1 MSSITER
8 RSVRRNG
15 SLIELLRPVYKILNF
30 KSEILDIMDVLRLAT
45 AGSVDDGKS
54 TLIGRLLYD
63 TKSITKDKL
72 EAVEASSKRKGLDFV
87 DLSLLTDGLIAERE
101 QGITIDVAHIYFS
114 TEKRKYIVADTPGH
128 VEYTRN
134 MITGASNA
142 EASIVLVDA
151 RNGVSEQTRRHLFIS
166 SLLEIETVFV
176 AVNKMD
182 LVNFDEARFESIK
195 NDVDDLGEKIGFKG
209 SLTFIPLAAK
219 YGDNVVSPSSKMP
232 WYTGKPLLE
241 YLENLPVHKKDETL
255 PARFHVQYVIRP
267 HSEEYHDFRGYAGK
281 LVSGFLEVGQKIVAL
296 PSMRESTI
304 KSIFHGGYHKK
315 TKAHAGESVTI
326 ELEDD
331 IDVSRGNTLVPVET
345 PYQQASNFTAKLTWM
360 NEQPLVTGKT
370 FLLQHGV
377 NRIKAKLTSFSHVID
392 MNTIEE
398 KTEVR
403 EFKLNDIGEV
413 TIKTAKPIFAD
424 VFRDNPRNGA
434 FILIDEFSNNTVAA
448 GFIEK
453 V

>member
-1 MSSITER
+1 
-8 RSVRRNG
+8 
-15 SLIELLRPVYKILNF
+15 
-30 KSEILDIMDVLRLAT
+30 MDVLRLAT

-166 SLLEIETVFV
+166 SLLEIETVLV

-182 LVNFDEARFESIK
+182 LVNFDQARFESIK
-195 NDVDDLGEKIGFKG
+195 NDVEDIAEKIGFKG
-209 SLTFIPLAAK
+209 SLNFIPLAAK
-219 YGDNVVSPSSKMP
+219 YGDNVVSLSSRMP
-232 WYTGKPLLE
+232 WYSGKPLLE
-241 YLENLPVHKKDETL
+241 YLENLPVHIKDETL

-281 LVSGFLEVGQKIVAL
+281 LVSGSLEVGQKVIAL
-296 PSMRESTI
+296 PSLRESAI
-304 KSIFHGGYHKK
+304 KSIFHGGYDKK
-315 TKAHAGESVTI
+315 SKAHSGESVTI

-331 IDVSRGNTLVPVET
+331 IDVSRGNTLVPVGT
-345 PYQQASNFTAKLTWM
+345 PYQQVSNFTAKLTWM
-360 NEQPLVTGKT
+360 DEQPLTSGKT

-377 NRIKAKLTSFSHVID
+377 NRIKAKLTSFSHIID
-392 MNTIEE
+392 MSTIEE

-424 VFRDNPRNGA
+424 VFKDNPRNGA

-448 GFIEK
+448 GFIQK
-453 V
+453 I

>member
-1 MSSITER
+1 
-8 RSVRRNG
+8 
-15 SLIELLRPVYKILNF
+15 
-30 KSEILDIMDVLRLAT
+30 MDVLRLAT

-63 TKSITKDKL
+63 TKSITNDKL

-114 TEKRKYIVADTPGH
+114 TEKRKYIIADTPGH

-134 MITGASNA
+134 MITGASHA

-166 SLLEIETVFV
+166 SLLQIQTVLV

-182 LVNFDEARFESIK
+182 LVNFDEGVFNGIRTNVLDIAH
-195 NDVDDLGEKIGFKG
+195 KIGFQG
-209 SLTFIPLAAK
+209 SFTFIPLAAK
-219 YGDNVVSPSSKMP
+219 YGDNVVSLSSKIP

-241 YLENLPVHKKDETL
+241 YLEELPVHQHDETL
-255 PARFHVQYVIRP
+255 PARFHVQSVIRP

-281 LVSGFLEVGQKIVAL
+281 LVSGTLEVGQKVLSL
-296 PSMRESTI
+296 PSLRESAI
-304 KSIFHGGYHKK
+304 KSIYSGYNKIE
-315 TKAHAGESVTI
+315 KARAGESLNI
-326 ELEDD
+326 ELIDD
-331 IDVSRGNTLVPVET
+331 IDVSRGNTLVPVGTSYE
-345 PYQQASNFTAKLTWM
+345 QIKDFTATLTWM
-360 NEQPLVTGKT
+360 DEQPLTAGKT

-377 NRIKAKLTSFSHVID
+377 NRIKAKVTSFGHIID
-392 MNTIEE
+392 MTSIEE
-398 KTEVR
+398 KNDISQFR
-403 EFKLNDIGEV
+403 LNDIGEV
-413 TIKTAKPIFAD
+413 QIKTAKPIFAD
-424 VFRDNPRNGA
+424 IYKENPRNGA
-434 FILIDEFSNNTVAA
+434 FILIDEFNNHTVAV

-453 V
+453 L

>member
-1 MSSITER
+1 
-8 RSVRRNG
+8 
-15 SLIELLRPVYKILNF
+15 
-30 KSEILDIMDVLRLAT
+30 MDVLRLAT

-114 TEKRKYIVADTPGH
+114 TENRKYIIADTPGH

-134 MITGASNA
+134 MITGASHA

-166 SLLEIETVFV
+166 SLLQIDTVLV

-182 LVNFDEARFESIK
+182 LVDFSEEKFTAIK
-195 NDVDDLGEKIGFKG
+195 ENVEELADKIGFRG

-219 YGDNVVSPSSKMP
+219 YGDNVVSQSSKIS
-232 WYTGKPLLE
+232 WYSGKPLLA
-241 YLENLPVHKKDETL
+241 YLENLPVHKRDETL
-255 PARFHVQYVIRP
+255 PARFHVQSVIRP

-281 LVSGFLEVGQKIVAL
+281 LVSGNLNVGQRITAL
-296 PSMRESTI
+296 PSLRQSVI
-304 KSIFHGGYHKK
+304 KSIYSGYGKISN
-315 TKAHAGESVTI
+315 AHAGESLNI

-331 IDVSRGNTLVPVET
+331 IDVSRGNTLVPVDT
-345 PYQQASNFTAKLTWM
+345 PYQQVSNFRAKLTWM
-360 NEQPLVTGKT
+360 DEQPLTPGKT
-370 FLLQHGV
+370 FLLQHGI
-377 NRIKAKLTSFSHVID
+377 NRMKAKVTSFGHVID

-398 KTEVR
+398 KTGVGQ
-403 EFKLNDIGEV
+403 FKLNDIGEV
-413 TIKTAKPIFAD
+413 HIKTARPIFAD
-424 VFRDNPRNGA
+424 VYKENPRNGA
-434 FILIDEFSNNTVAA
+434 IILIDEFSNNTVAV
-448 GFIEK
+448 GFIEST
-453 V
+453 